1 MIVTPT
7 EHNGLRPCLRGRVML
22 FKIDL
27 CAKSQTNNI
36 QNGKDPR
43 GILLACTAHV
53 YRDPP
58 VGHIAVK
65 GLTGY

>member
-7 EHNGLRPCLRGRVML
+7 EHNGLRPCLRGRAML

>member
-1 MIVTPT
+1 MCV
-7 EHNGLRPCLRGRVML
+7 
-22 FKIDL
+22 
-27 CAKSQTNNI
+27 KSHTNSI

-43 GILLACTAHV
+43 RILLACTVHV

-65 GLTGY
+65 GIMICIFDNDLAQVTQEIGIVAAF